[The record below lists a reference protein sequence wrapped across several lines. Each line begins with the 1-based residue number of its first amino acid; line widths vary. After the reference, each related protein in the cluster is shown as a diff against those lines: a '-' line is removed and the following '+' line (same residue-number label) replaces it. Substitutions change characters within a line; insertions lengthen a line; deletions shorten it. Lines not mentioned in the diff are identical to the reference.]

1 MNNVETLVRKSIFIE
16 NFITDAVNHRLSHAY
31 MIIGEDNESLNASVK
46 VIEQAIFCGDLACGK
61 CNICTRIA
69 NGNNANIHEYETY
82 NREIINEIISLS
94 YMQPLEEGLNVFVL
108 KQFDT
113 MQARMQNAML
123 KTIEEPQKGV
133 LMILTATNESAV
145 LSTIKSRV
153 KKINLNIWNKS
164 TIAAEL
170 KEKGYSADSADFASS
185 MCAGSLV
192 RAIALADDGGAKKA
206 YDEMYEIIVGIQNS
220 SMIPNYIKK
229 FGTDRTKFASKLE
242 MLELIYFNALQDSVN
257 GYDTD
262 VNKIYSVAAISNIIE
277 SIADAESKNKVNISI
292 DNIVTDLLLNILEK
306 RFRTA

>member
-1 MNNVETLVRKSIFIE
+1 MNNIEVLVRKSINIK
-16 NFITDAVNHRLSHAY
+16 NFITDAVNHQLSHAY
-31 MIIGEDNESLNASVK
+31 MLMGEDIESLNASVK
-46 VIEQAIFCGDLACGK
+46 VMEQAIFCSDLACGT

-69 NGNNANIHEYETY
+69 NGNHANIHEYESY
-82 NREIINEIISLS
+82 NRETINEIINLS

-113 MQARMQNAML
+113 MQVRMQNAML
-123 KTIEEPQKGV
+123 KTIEEPQEGV

-153 KKINLNIWNKS
+153 KKININIWNKS
-164 TIAAEL
+164 TITAEL
-170 KEKGYSADSADFASS
+170 KEKGYSADCADFASA

-206 YDEMYEIIVGIQNS
+206 YDEMHQIIIGIQNS

-229 FGTDRTKFASKLE
+229 FGTDRAHFSAKLE
-242 MLELIYFNALQDSVN
+242 MLELIYYNALQDSVN
-257 GYDTD
+257 GYVTD
-262 VNKIYSVAAISNIIE
+262 VNKIYSIAAISNIIE
-277 SIADAESKNKVNISI
+277 SIADAESKNKVNVSI